1 MASKKREVQLQMVIN
16 SQSLWD
22 EMLLNKGLTVIDVYQ
37 AWCGPCKA
45 MQPLFR
51 KLKNELNEDEVLHF
65 AVAEADSIV
74 TLQPFRDKCEPLFL
88 FCLNGKIIS
97 KVTGANAPLV
107 NGKVIQLIEEERKIA
122 AGEMV
127 RPQHNE
133 IMLVDS
139 EAEDAVEPQDESE
152 EEQYTIVIIKPDAV
166 ASRKN
171 EEIKIK
177 ITEAGF
183 VIEVDDR
190 RWLSQEFVRDF
201 YSQMADEPEF
211 EDYVTFMTTALSNI
225 LVISQGN
232 QQTFFEEA
240 EAEIQ
245 SEESNED
252 SPEVKESVAFEKINK
267 EQDSLKEYLEKQ
279 QISEFCDVEY
289 DLINVHKAINTLFPD
304 FKKMKNMKLERIL
317 ALIRPDLFRENK
329 DNVLET
335 IENEGFKMLME
346 REIVLSTEEAQTL
359 CKECENEDY
368 YEALITNM
376 TSDTSLALVL
386 LRDNGLKHWK
396 DLLGPKLVEE
406 AIEQAPESLCA
417 RFAKE
422 SLPINQLYGSDSLEV
437 AEKEIQYFFPPQNT
451 FAMIKPHVDYE
462 KKDEILKII
471 KDAGFEVT
479 RIKEIPIMQDIAEC
493 IYISI
498 RAKDFYKSVLEM
510 LCEGPSVVMI
520 LTRWNAISDWR
531 KLMGPSDP
539 EEAKLLSPESIRAQY
554 GINVLYN
561 AVHGSSNAFI
571 AQEVIKK
578 LFAEIELEVLE

>member
-1 MASKKREVQLQMVIN
+1 MATKKREVQLQMVIN

-51 KLKNELNEDEVLHF
+51 KLKNELNEDEILHF

-122 AGEMV
+122 AGEIV

-133 IMLVDS
+133 IMLIDS
-139 EAEDAVEPQDESE
+139 DAEAAVEPQVETE

-171 EEIKIK
+171 EEIRIK
-177 ITEAGF
+177 ITEGGF
-183 VIEVDDR
+183 VIEAGDR

-211 EDYVTFMTTALSNI
+211 EDYVSFMTTALSDI

-232 QQTFFEEA
+232 QQTSFEEA

-245 SEESNED
+245 FEEPNED
-252 SPEVKESVAFEKINK
+252 SPEVEESVTFAKTNK
-267 EQDSLKEYLEKQ
+267 GQNSLQEYLEKQ

-289 DLINVHKAINTLFPD
+289 DLINVHKAINILFPD
-304 FKKMKNMKLERIL
+304 FKKMKNMKLEKIL

-329 DNVLET
+329 DNVLEI
-335 IENEGFKMLME
+335 IENEGFKILME
-346 REIVLSTEEAQTL
+346 REIVLSNEEAQML
-359 CKECENEDY
+359 CKECEHEDY
-368 YEALITNM
+368 YDALVTNM

-386 LRDNGLKHWK
+386 LRDNGFKHWK

-406 AIEQAPESLCA
+406 AREQAPASLCA

-451 FAMIKPHVDYE
+451 FVMIKPHVDYE
-462 KKDEILKII
+462 KKDEILKSI

-479 RIKEIPIMQDIAEC
+479 QIKEILIKQDLAEC

-498 RAKDFYKSVLEM
+498 KAKEFYKNVLEM
-510 LCEGPSVVMI
+510 LCEGPTVVMI
-520 LTRWNAISDWR
+520 LTKWNAISDWR

-539 EEAKLLSPESIRAQY
+539 EEAKLLSPDSIRARY
-554 GINVLYN
+554 GTSVLYN

-578 LFAEIELEVLE
+578 LFKEDEPENLE